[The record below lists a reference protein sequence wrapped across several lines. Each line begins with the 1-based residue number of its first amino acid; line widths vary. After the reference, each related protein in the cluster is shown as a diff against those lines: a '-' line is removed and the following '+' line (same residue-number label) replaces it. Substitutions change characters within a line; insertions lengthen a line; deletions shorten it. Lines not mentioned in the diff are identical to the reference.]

1 MESRKVIKDYVPA
14 LIFGFGISAMLTGF
28 YSTAEAADW
37 PNWRGPSHNGI
48 SNETDWVATW
58 PQEGPKVLWKRSIG
72 MGFASIAVSN
82 GRAYVMGNIN
92 DNDILYC
99 FDEETGKE
107 IWKKSYLCPL
117 YKKNHEGGPS
127 ATPTVDGDAVYTF
140 SKDGDIIRFKAAT
153 GEIVW
158 HKNLNKEL
166 GIKHPTWY
174 FAGSPFVIDNMVIL
188 NAGTY
193 GVALDKANGRLIWKN
208 GNDPAGYATVAP
220 YTMGNQKCVVIFGAR
235 EVVGVIAA
243 TGKLV
248 WQFPWKTPHDEN
260 ITDPIV
266 SSNTVFVS
274 SGCGKGCAL
283 LKIEGADVTQLW
295 QNKNMRNHLNS
306 SVLWHGYIYGFD
318 ERDLKCLNFKTGQVA
333 WSKSGYYKGSL
344 MLADGKLI
352 ILSERGKLVIA
363 EASPVRFKELASA
376 KILGGKCWTVPVL
389 ANGKIYARNA
399 NGDMVCVD
407 VSN

>member
-1 MESRKVIKDYVPA
+1 MESRKVTIGYV
-14 LIFGFGISAMLTGF
+14 LTLVFGLSISAIETG
-28 YSTAEAADW
+28 TAEAADW
-37 PNWRGPSHNGI
+37 PNWRGPNYNGI
-48 SNETDWVATW
+48 SSETSWSATW
-58 PQEGPKVLWKRSIG
+58 PEGGPKVLWKTSIG
-72 MGFASIAVSN
+72 NGFCSIAVSN
-82 GRAYVMGNIN
+82 GRAYTMGNI
-92 DNDILYC
+92 DDKDILYC
-99 FDEETGKE
+99 FDAKTGKE
-107 IWKKSYLCPL
+107 IWKKSYPCPL
-117 YKKNHEGGPS
+117 FKKSHEGGPA
-127 ATPTVDGDAVYTF
+127 ATPTVDANAVYTF
-140 SKDGDIIRFKAAT
+140 SKNGDAIRFNAAT
-153 GEIVW
+153 GEVIW
-158 HKNLNKEL
+158 QKNLNEEL
-166 GIKHPTWY
+166 GAKPPTWY
-174 FAGSPFVIDNMVIL
+174 FAGSVFVASDIVIY
-188 NAGTY
+188 NAGSA
-193 GVALDKANGRLIWKN
+193 GIALNKQDGSLVWKS
-208 GNDPAGYATVAP
+208 GTTVPGYATAVP
-220 YTMGNQKCVVIFGAR
+220 YTMGKQKCVVIFGAR

-243 TGKLV
+243 TGKQV
-248 WQFPWKTPHDEN
+248 WQFPWKTPYDEN
-260 ITDPIV
+260 IADPIV

-295 QNKNMRNHLNS
+295 RNKNMRNHLNS

-318 ERDLKCLNFKTGQVA
+318 ERELKCLNFKTGQVA